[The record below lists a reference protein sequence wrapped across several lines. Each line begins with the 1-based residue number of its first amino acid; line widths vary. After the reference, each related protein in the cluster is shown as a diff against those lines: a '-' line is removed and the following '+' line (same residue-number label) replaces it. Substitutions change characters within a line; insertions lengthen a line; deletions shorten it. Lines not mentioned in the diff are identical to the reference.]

1 MKVEEWEKSYFLTTS
16 ELRRI
21 SLYTR
26 LNFNEVQDLPL
37 SEYLLYNRDSWIDS
51 WNKGEEGRKF
61 LKSLWRLQQTEAD
74 EQAIKNF
81 KGKEGE

>member
-81 KGKEGE
+81 KGKEDE